1 MTMMQETVDGIR
13 YTDAIAPVTSHL
25 LASGKLDVVRI
36 TKGLRESP
44 GELVLAGVPARA
56 GTLARRIVVHF
67 TSGTVPSPRFD
78 KANGTIE
85 LFYPRRDHPE
95 VQAMLNSK
103 LARFCYFWQSA
114 KGEQTHAWLL
124 TSG

>member
-1 MTMMQETVDGIR
+1 MAMMQESVEGIR

-36 TKGLRESP
+36 TKGLRESQS
-44 GELVLAGVPARA
+44 ELVFAGVPARA
-56 GTLARRIVVHF
+56 GTRARRIVVHF
-67 TSGTVPSPRFD
+67 ASGTVPSPRFD
-78 KANGTIE
+78 QASGTIE
-85 LFYPRRDHPE
+85 LFYSRRDHPE